1 VSVARIETY
10 FVPGPAGRLECFL
23 KRPSVVAPGSTVA
36 VICHPHPIFGG
47 SMHNKV
53 VHAAAEALAGLGMP
67 VVRFN
72 FRGVGR
78 SAGRHDGGRGETDD
92 LKVVL
97 DDLAARF
104 PGAPILAAGYS
115 FGAWVALR
123 VVRFPLPARL
133 RPPAGA
139 HPGRG
144 RPPGADRPG
153 PGLRGP
159 ASGRRRGPA
168 GRRGGARVRRSP
180 RGAGRSR
187 RAGGPRTPPPAGS
200 PRDVLMMVWYGVPQA
215 ASHRAALVTG
225 IQRRRGA

>member
-123 VVRFPLPARL
+123 VGCADPRVAALIGIAAPVGMYDFRFLRGCDRPLALIQGEAPIGLVLAFAAQLPGGGGVLPVAGAAHGFADHLEELADRVAQAVPGHL
-133 RPPAGA
+133 RPP
-139 HPGRG
+139 
-144 RPPGADRPG
+144 
-153 PGLRGP
+153 
-159 ASGRRRGPA
+159 
-168 GRRGGARVRRSP
+168 
-180 RGAGRSR
+180 
-187 RAGGPRTPPPAGS
+187 
-200 PRDVLMMVWYGVPQA
+200 VLP
-215 ASHRAALVTG
+215 VTS
-225 IQRRRGA
+225 